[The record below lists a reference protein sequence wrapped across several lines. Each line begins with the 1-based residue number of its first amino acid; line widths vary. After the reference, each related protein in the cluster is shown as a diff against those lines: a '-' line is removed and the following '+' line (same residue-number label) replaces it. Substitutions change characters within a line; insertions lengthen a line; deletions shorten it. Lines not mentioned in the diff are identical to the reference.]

1 MMEDIEVIHEDDDD
15 LQFADPFSGEPDII
29 PEFFKERRNYIGKCN

>member
-15 LQFADPFSGEPDII
+15 LKFADPFSGEPDVI
-29 PEFFKERRNYIGKCN
+29 PEFFKERRNYVS